1 MATSTVQGGR
11 RSRPWRSPWESAH
24 DAVGLAVT
32 GSSTAALLIP
42 ALIGVAALVTAV
54 VLFGLLMRMKQLARR
69 IGQALST
76 AWSWLRRLVRKPP
89 VTGWDEAAVRF
100 RRQFNDLVARRRSAL
115 TLHHRGQ
122 PRSSEE
128 SRLRGSRPPG
138 KAHLHHCIRGRQR
151 HDRVP
156 GTG

>member
-1 MATSTVQGGR
+1 
-11 RSRPWRSPWESAH
+11 
-24 DAVGLAVT
+24 VGLAVT

-100 RRQFNDLVARRRSAL
+100 RRQSNDLVARRQSAL

-122 PRSSEE
+122 PRSSE
-128 SRLRGSRPPG
+128 
-138 KAHLHHCIRGRQR
+138 
-151 HDRVP
+151 VP
-156 GTG
+156 GSGGPGLLESPIASLHPGPAAPRPGAKDWMSIG